1 MQRAYL
7 FRDKH
12 TQQKTTKIS
21 VLHPLNSLS
30 LDSSDF
36 SDQIYSKKE
45 MDLDSL

>member
-7 FRDKH
+7 YKDKH

-21 VLHPLNSLS
+21 ILHPLNSLS

-36 SDQIYSKKE
+36 SDQIDPKKE
-45 MDLDSL
+45 MDSDSL